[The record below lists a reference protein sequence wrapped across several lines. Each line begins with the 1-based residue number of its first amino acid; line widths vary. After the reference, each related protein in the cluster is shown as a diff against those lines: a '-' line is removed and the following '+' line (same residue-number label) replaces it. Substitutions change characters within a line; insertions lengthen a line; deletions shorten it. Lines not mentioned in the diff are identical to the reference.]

1 MKSIDRFDAYIV
13 KRFYER
19 DRIAAFRQFL
29 LAIFAASEPSWH
41 PCFDGRPD
49 YHRINDEYPKSW
61 VKARMHSY
69 YFHRWN
75 EHRDL
80 FSDFKEIFELKNY
93 LAQVDKDAHYDAI
106 PSHGVISRIVSH
118 QYPRGGGYLAE
129 HIDPANPFA
138 LIQTIIQAADYGK
151 DFETGGLYIRLSAES
166 GPILLDPLTEMGDLV
181 VASPAVRHGVLPID
195 PSSELDWRR
204 SDGRWMILPVIIRS
218 DYQADP
224 ATKPR
229 MVEKAA

>member
-1 MKSIDRFDAYIV
+1 MTPVLRKRLTSGSLSRRAASAGRMGGMNATINTVGRDEFLTFAHEETSEFMQSIDANEAYVV
-13 KRFYER
+13 KGFYPREQVL
-19 DRIAAFRQFL
+19 AFRRFVED
-29 LAIFAASEPSWH
+29 FARASEPSWH
-41 PCFDGRPD
+41 PCLDGVPD

-93 LAQVDKDAHYDAI
+93 LEQVDKDAHYDAI

-166 GPILLDPLTEMGDLV
+166 GPILLDPLTEMGD
-181 VASPAVRHGVLPID
+181 
-195 PSSELDWRR
+195 
-204 SDGRWMILPVIIRS
+204 
-218 DYQADP
+218 
-224 ATKPR
+224 
-229 MVEKAA
+229 